1 MNMKKDSGIT
11 VSFCFFVLLIL
22 LLIPSA
28 SAYGVGLGPSEL
40 QITNALRGTSVE
52 QSVSL
57 YNLGDSAV
65 TINLTAE
72 GAGGDWIRFYDDE
85 TKSAPKTS
93 ISMKARETRPIII
106 QVSVPADAAN
116 GVYTPI
122 IHATLKPPQTT
133 KVDQSIS
140 AILEATTKLSI
151 TVTGEQKIAGTVEYI
166 MVDNTEVN
174 YPLPIKVLFHNTGNV
189 AAKPAI
195 KATISKNSGNID
207 TIASSETEVK
217 AGDTQLIIVR
227 WTKTNIEAGNYTAD
241 VTVGLGG
248 SQIAHETK
256 TFMIEPVGTLSR
268 QGNLTDLRYSGNPG
282 TDAILKIIGTFQNT
296 GTIETKAKMIGEV
309 YRDNALV
316 DTFTTDELSISMNEK
331 GELPYYLKIQTPGT
345 YSIKAYVLYDGKKT
359 DTKELEFSTITGG
372 APVSS
377 SSAGQ
382 KSPLPSG
389 LAIISITGCIALIV
403 FSRRHSR

>member
-1 MNMKKDSGIT
+1 MKEDFRVKIL
-11 VSFCFFVLLIL
+11 FCFLALLIL
-22 LLIPSA
+22 LLIPSV

-52 QSVSL
+52 RSVTVF
-57 YNLGDSAV
+57 NLGDTV
-65 TINLTAE
+65 TAINLTAE
-72 GAGGDWIRFYDDE
+72 GAGADWIRFYDGD
-85 TKSAPKTS
+85 TKSAPVTS
-93 ISMKARETRPIII
+93 VSMKAREIRPIII
-106 QVSVPADAAN
+106 QVNIPEDTAN
-116 GVYTPI
+116 GVYTPT
-122 IHATLKPPQTT
+122 IHATINPLQST
-133 KVDQSIS
+133 KIDQSVS
-140 AILEATTKLSI
+140 AILEATTALTI

-166 MVDNTEVN
+166 MVDNTEIN

-189 AAKPAI
+189 AAKPDI

-227 WTKTNIEAGNYTAD
+227 WTKTNIDSGNYTAD
-241 VTVGLGG
+241 VTVGLEG
-248 SQIAHETK
+248 SQIAHEVK
-256 TFMIEPVGTLSR
+256 TFKIEPVGTLSR
-268 QGNLTDLRYSGNPG
+268 QGNLTDLIYSGRPG
-282 TDAILKIIGTFQNT
+282 TDPILKIIGTFQNT

-309 YRDNALV
+309 YRDNTLV

-331 GELPYYLKIQTPGT
+331 GELLYYLKVQAPGT

-377 SSAGQ
+377 ASAGQ
-382 KSPLPSG
+382 KSPLPLS